1 MFEKYYN
8 PVQLWKIIEFILETK
23 EIYIKLYT
31 KTQNSLHRKISDF
44 SLHKRRFVVRI
55 ERARFAKRLKRA
67 VKKGGRSMALRYRYA
82 RTHKSAYNVHTR
94 PAYPV
99 RRSGKREERGKC
111 APYRGNGPTEP
122 VGFLRVK
129 RVKRSPRQIQLASKQ
144 RVVIAKRNAHW
155 GDVERGDRLSIPLPP
170 STSCCA
176 PWKQRV
182 VTLDRETFS
191 MHRVETERERG
202 EKKIFIFYNCIGGT
216 AKGVTRGGESGGPLT
231 WTWRLPDGFLLALYI
246 FILFSLKLAGGFEW
260 PLLLYVA
267 RKFEVTNF
275 VLPLWGPLSCSWRV
289 SPCETF
295 GSLSKGSRFRIALD
309 SLDTWHSIDLRLE
322 KWGTPD
328 SIEYP
333 SYFVPLSAWNENFFK
348 GGSVAALDKGL
359 TVSGILLIL
368 DDSLTFISKIFL
380 SFDRAILRDGNY
392 VWSSCLIRIQDGK
405 WWEEVD

>member
-23 EIYIKLYT
+23 EIHIKLYT

-44 SLHKRRFVVRI
+44 SLHKKRFVVRI

-191 MHRVETERERG
+191 MHRVETEREREG
-202 EKKIFIFYNCIGGT
+202 KKKFLYFII
-216 AKGVTRGGESGGPLT
+216 V
-231 WTWRLPDGFLLALYI
+231 
-246 FILFSLKLAGGFEW
+246 
-260 PLLLYVA
+260 
-267 RKFEVTNF
+267 
-275 VLPLWGPLSCSWRV
+275 
-289 SPCETF
+289 
-295 GSLSKGSRFRIALD
+295 
-309 SLDTWHSIDLRLE
+309 
-322 KWGTPD
+322 
-328 SIEYP
+328 
-333 SYFVPLSAWNENFFK
+333 
-348 GGSVAALDKGL
+348 
-359 TVSGILLIL
+359 
-368 DDSLTFISKIFL
+368 
-380 SFDRAILRDGNY
+380 
-392 VWSSCLIRIQDGK
+392 
-405 WWEEVD
+405 